1 MLKGM
6 KRIRK
11 FFRYNTNKRMTFLTL
26 FLSAFYRVCILIVPM
41 KYLRRYFGVLEEES
55 AKEESPDRYRQA
67 LRVSY
72 IVNRVCS
79 QTPWESKC
87 LVRALTTQHL
97 LKKKKISST
106 LYLGVGK
113 NDENMIAHAWLR
125 CGSYYLTGGNG
136 DGYVQVA
143 KFRA

>member
-6 KRIRK
+6 KRILK
-11 FFRYNTNKRMTFLTL
+11 FFRYNTNKRMSILTL
-26 FLSAFYRVCILIVPM
+26 FLSAFFRVCVLIVPM
-41 KYLRRYFGVLEEES
+41 KHLRKYFGVLNEES
-55 AKEESPDRYRQA
+55 AQEETPDRYRQA

-113 NDENMIAHAWLR
+113 KDDEIIAHAWLR